1 MISLIAA
8 VDENWGIGYNN
19 KLLTSIPEDMR
30 HFKDLTM
37 GKIVVMGRKTWD
49 SLPWRPLPGRQCV
62 VITSSAGSDDLA
74 FYANLDAVKNWLT
87 TTKKDI
93 CIIGGGIIYKELL
106 PYCDTAYITKIFRK
120 FENVDTYCPNLD
132 LDSAWKLVET
142 SDIRPAANS
151 LQYQFQQYSR
161 M

>member
-19 KLLTSIPEDMR
+19 KLLTFIPEHSW
-30 HFKDLTM
+30 HFKDLTT

-49 SLPWRPLPGRQCV
+49 IFPVRPLACQQFV
-62 VITSSAGSDDLA
+62 VVTSSTGPDNLA
-74 FYANLDAVKNWLT
+74 FYTNLDAVKNWLT
-87 TTKKDI
+87 TTQRDI

-106 PYCDTAYITKIFRK
+106 PYCDTAYITKIFHK

-132 LDSAWKLVET
+132 LDPAWKLVET
-142 SDIRPAANS
+142 SDIGMAANS
-151 LQYQFQQYSR
+151 LQY
-161 M
+161 